1 MFTTR
6 DIADYYNQ
14 TLNHYQQ
21 WWRLDRALA
30 VHYGYWDGETKNFV
44 EALEKT
50 NRVLLEIAG
59 TKKEERVLDA
69 GCGVGGT
76 AFYIAS
82 QAGAK
87 VTGITISERQFEFAN
102 RKRNELKLNDWVD
115 FKLEDYTATSFADN
129 SFDQIWAI
137 ESVTSAQDKRAF
149 AKEAFRLLKP
159 GGKLII
165 ADYFRTPDVPPDKDR
180 LLEKWQNC
188 WGLAEILTLNEYFN
202 HFRNE
207 GLFPESKKDITANI
221 YRSSALMY
229 RYYLFGLIPSVIYNA
244 FHKTSR
250 FAKNHYKS
258 GKYQYKA
265 LKKGL
270 WQYRIVVFRKK

>member
-30 VHYGYWDGETKNFV
+30 VHYGYWDKETRSFV
-44 EALEKT
+44 EALERM
-50 NRVLLEIAG
+50 NSVLLEIAG
-59 TKKEERVLDA
+59 VKNEDRVLDA

-76 AFYIAS
+76 AFFIAS
-82 QAGAK
+82 KTGAR
-87 VTGITISERQFEFAN
+87 VTGITISEKQFEYAN
-102 RKRNELKLNDWVD
+102 KKREELKLDHLVD
-115 FKLEDYTATSFADN
+115 FGLEDYTDTSFADN

-137 ESVTSAQDKRAF
+137 ESITSAQDKRAF

-159 GGKLII
+159 GGKLIV
-165 ADYFRTPDVPPDKDR
+165 ADYFRNPDAAPDKYR
-180 LLEKWQNC
+180 LLERWQNC
-188 WGLAEILTLNEYFN
+188 WGLAEILTLDEYFTY
-202 HFRNE
+202 FQDE
-207 GLFPESKKDITANI
+207 GLFPETKKDITGNI
-221 YRSSALMY
+221 YRSSELMY
-229 RYYLFGLIPSVIYNA
+229 RYYLLGWLPSVIYNT
-244 FHKTSR
+244 FHNTSR

-265 LKKGL
+265 LKRGL
-270 WQYRIVVFRKK
+270 WQYWVVVFRKK